1 MQGGVQYPALCS
13 PSPAFASRSSNVQLG
28 FLLSLYL
35 LSRIC
40 THCACLQLFLVL
52 YRFFVFCC
60 SRRGVSKDKHCSKG
74 SQVPTCLNGVG
85 GSGSG
90 GVLCG
95 RSNPVLSPLAP
106 VQGREHGGGGILETQ
121 SVDRSPGLVWRGPGV
136 REITGDKGRGVN
148 EQKPLVPIPAP
159 RRRFC
164 GLLCLWPLLQH
175 LLQ

>member
-1 MQGGVQYPALCS
+1 M
-13 PSPAFASRSSNVQLG
+13 
-28 FLLSLYL
+28 
-35 LSRIC
+35 
-40 THCACLQLFLVL
+40 
-52 YRFFVFCC
+52 
-60 SRRGVSKDKHCSKG
+60 SKDKHCSKG

-148 EQKPLVPIPAP
+148 EQKPLVPHPCPEKTFLWASVSLAFTPAP
-159 RRRFC
+159 SPVA
-164 GLLCLWPLLQH
+164 GVNI
-175 LLQ
+175 